1 MRFKAGGA
9 EPHGPFRASSGE
21 PLPTGGELPGPR
33 CTKLALPV
41 NLRHTNMQT
50 TINRA
55 AWDVAESD
63 YPRTGSPADKLRFM
77 LRYAVLAP
85 SNHNTQPWLFRVRGS
100 SVELYADRARAL
112 RVTDPDDRQ
121 LLISCGC
128 ALFQLRVAMWH
139 FGHLDETRLL
149 PEPGDPDLLARVT
162 LGEEDTPTPQQEALF
177 HAVLKRRTNRQL
189 FHEEPLPEEL
199 KHELIRAAER
209 EEAWLHFVNG
219 RDERNAIAD
228 LIAEGDRRQWANQRF
243 RLELAAWLHPNDGVA
258 RDGIPNSAQSAGDL
272 LSVAGPIVIRTFDLG
287 EGQAAKDRDVAAYSP
302 GLVVLGTNADEPWAW
317 ICAGQALA
325 RVLLRACASE
335 VWASYLNQ
343 PIETASLRPKVMEVI
358 NRPGHPQLILRL
370 GYGPNVNPT
379 PRRLVEEVLIPLV

>member
-1 MRFKAGGA
+1 
-9 EPHGPFRASSGE
+9 
-21 PLPTGGELPGPR
+21 
-33 CTKLALPV
+33 
-41 NLRHTNMQT
+41 MQT
-50 TINRA
+50 TLNRA
-55 AWDVAESD
+55 AWDVSESD
-63 YPRTGSPADKLRFM
+63 FPRTGSPAEKLRFL

-85 SNHNTQPWLFRVRGS
+85 SNHNTQPWLFRVRGNT
-100 SVELYADRARAL
+100 VELYADRARAL
-112 RVTDPDDRQ
+112 RVTDPEDRQ

-128 ALFQLRVAMWH
+128 ALFHLRVAMSH

-149 PEPGDPDLLARVT
+149 PDPANPDLLAQVT
-162 LGEEDTPTPQQEALF
+162 LGDEDTPTPQQEALF
-177 HAVLKRRTNRQL
+177 HAILKRRTNRQL

-199 KHELIRAAER
+199 KHELTRAAER
-209 EEAWLHFVNG
+209 EEAWLHFVDG

-243 RLELAAWLHPNDGVA
+243 RLELAAWLHPNDSIA

-302 GLVVLGTNADEPWAW
+302 GLVVLGTDADEPRAW
-317 ICAGQALA
+317 ISSGQALA
-325 RVLLRACASE
+325 RVLLRGCASE

-343 PIETASLRPKVMEVI
+343 PIETASLRPKVMEII
-358 NRPGHPQLILRL
+358 NRTGHPQLILRL

-379 PRRLVEEVLIPLV
+379 PRRMVDEVLIPQV